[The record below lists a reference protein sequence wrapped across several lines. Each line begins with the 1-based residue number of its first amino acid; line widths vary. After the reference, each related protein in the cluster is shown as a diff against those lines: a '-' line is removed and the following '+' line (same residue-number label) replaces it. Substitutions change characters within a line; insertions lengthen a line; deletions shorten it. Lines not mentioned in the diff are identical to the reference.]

1 MAIRCRPMRHE
12 DIPDCVKIVGSHP
25 VLAPRYGETIAL
37 VPEAWSLLLNQQAFN
52 GVIFEEP
59 HGKAFRKVGLGAR
72 AFLSD
77 AYMAKMKKAPFFW
90 VGPDL
95 AKCIVKGQSPLL
107 TDRELRQAN
116 LSGGL
121 NLFVWDGAASADDL
135 GRTKVMNSLFV
146 EFIDQHRG
154 FLLKELIAQSSSPDM
169 LEAQLKSGGFL
180 LGKDGRYKRT
190 VREKLDAVIKTPHF
204 VGVTRELALQQF
216 GTWVSSLF
224 VYEPPKF
231 GFRTSEQ
238 RLLLAALEARTDEQ
252 IAEKLEISL
261 STVKKTWR
269 QIYERVAEFDSELIL
284 DLHSEGGRPERGK
297 TKKQRLLA
305 YLREHM
311 QEVRPFA
318 SRM

>member
-1 MAIRCRPMRHE
+1 MRHE
-12 DIPDCVKIVGSHP
+12 DIPDCVKIVASHP

-37 VPEAWSLLLNQQAFN
+37 VPEAWSMLLNQQAFT
-52 GVIFEEP
+52 GVIFEEQ
-59 HGKAFRKVGLGAR
+59 HGEAFRKVGLGAR
-72 AFLSD
+72 VFLSD
-77 AYMAKMKKAPFFW
+77 AYVAMMKRPPFFW

-95 AKCIVKGQSPLL
+95 VKRIVKGESPLL
-107 TDRELRQAN
+107 TDREVREAN
-116 LSGGL
+116 MSGGL
-121 NLFVWDGAASADDL
+121 NLFVWDGTATADDL
-135 GRTKVMNSLFV
+135 DRTKVMNSLFV

-180 LGKDGRYKRT
+180 LGKDGQYKRS
-190 VREKLDAVIKTPHF
+190 VREKLDVVIKTPHF

-231 GFRTSEQ
+231 GFRPSEQ
-238 RLLLAALEARTDEQ
+238 RLLLTALDARTDEQ
-252 IAEKLEISL
+252 IAEKLQISL

-269 QIYERVAEFDSELIL
+269 RIYERVAECDSELIF
-284 DLHSEGGRPERGK
+284 DLHSDCDRPERGK